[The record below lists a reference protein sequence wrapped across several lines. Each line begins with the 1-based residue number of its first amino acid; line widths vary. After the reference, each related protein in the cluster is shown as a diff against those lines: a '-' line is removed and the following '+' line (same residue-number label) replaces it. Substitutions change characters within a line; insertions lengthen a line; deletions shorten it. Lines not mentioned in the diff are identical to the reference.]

1 MIGGGRAREDMV
13 TRLLMVL
20 LEVSFL
26 CMSKWCRYVQTLLTH
41 SKVK

>member
-20 LEVSFL
+20 EVSFL
-26 CMSKWCRYVQTLLTH
+26 CKSKWCRYVQTLLTY